1 MSDLGLR
8 HEMRALHYEY
18 ITTLDTDALE
28 LWPAMFVDDC
38 LYEIIPVE
46 NKDMGL
52 PAPMIRCDNKQMLRD
67 RVASLRHANIF

>member
-1 MSDLGLR
+1 
-8 HEMRALHYEY
+8 
-18 ITTLDTDALE
+18 
-28 LWPAMFVDDC
+28 MFVDDC

-52 PAPMIRCDNKQMLRD
+52 PAPMIRCDNKRMLRD